1 MSITPQ
7 FPRPNIA
14 SKPFKAVAA
23 AVQAACDS
31 TPADSDARQRAL
43 ANVRWVLRRGETRK
57 WGNYI
62 TVDDALNPCLVDD
75 IEHAAVFDGRDN
87 PALKAKFFSAVKRGP
102 FVPQILPA
110 A

>member
-7 FPRPNIA
+7 FPRPNIT

-23 AVQAACDS
+23 AVHAACDS
-31 TPADSDARQRAL
+31 TPPSSDARQRAL

-62 TVDDALNPCLVDD
+62 ALDDALNPCLVDD
-75 IEHAAVFDGRDN
+75 IAYAAVFDGRDN
-87 PALKAKFFSAVKRGP
+87 EAAKALFFSALKSGP
-102 FVPQILPA
+102 FVPQLLPA